1 MVRVRIVRGSSGG
14 SSRAH
19 LSCRCC
25 FFVQVAMEIFQ
36 TEYTYVQI
44 LQTVNDVRSPG
55 TTRRLR
61 T

>member
-1 MVRVRIVRGSSGG
+1 
-14 SSRAH
+14 
-19 LSCRCC
+19 
-25 FFVQVAMEIFQ
+25 MEIFQ